1 MRNLFKM
8 GTLGAGFMGLALT
21 AGAAETT
28 YNISGQLVGVHNI
41 CFNVA
46 LSLTGDECS
55 YARTRLPTL
64 TGGTFGWSGPILGS
78 AFYAQGSIG
87 DNLAYQPQPGD
98 DKLNVPLSGAVI
110 IDDNGTPDDGSD
122 DLISGTFAFGAAV
135 FNASTGQGRRALE
148 RWDSWTHTMAPTPV
162 TTAVA
167 QVGGGFEYVIGLRGK
182 PTPNPLFIAG
192 SPGDVFPSENA
203 HDTLDPGTWD
213 TTAANTEPASARIG
227 IERSR
232 AFALGSP
239 DGRGNVGAT
248 TTAVFEGYG
257 CEDSN
262 GYDCDGISATQT
274 SSATLFGFNRGDG
287 DDFPPPYAGSNPA
300 LPVRDEDAVPL
311 GPGFSNLILIVKTN
325 GVDAITDAQ
334 AYWTR
339 EYIIRTAPTVEGDAA
354 NPNQFNINNSWGG
367 GRFTFTGSLSQD
379 APTAVDDVATAAQD
393 VTTNIAVLLNDTF
406 GSPDPNTLSVETPPA
421 NGTVVAGTS
430 TMNYTPALGFSG
442 TDEFWYRL
450 TDGDGDFSV
459 ARVTV
464 TVPNKVPTAG
474 NFTASSSGGNP
485 TAAIN
490 VLAAPTVLGTG
501 GAANH
506 TVTIATQGSFGTCA
520 VVGSNSVQFTP
531 TAGAGNGTNVCTY
544 QITDFDGDT
553 STGNLTVSVSGNTS
567 SGDGG
572 GVSGPQLP
580 GGSGS
585 LDLLTLAALLAGLPL
600 IARRR
605 RRL

>member
-1 MRNLFKM
+1 MRNLFRM

-46 LSLTGDECS
+46 LSLTGAECS
-55 YARTRLPTL
+55 YARTRKPTL
-64 TGGTFGWSGPILGS
+64 TGDTFLWSGPVLGS

-87 DNLAYQPQPGD
+87 DNLAYDPVPGD
-98 DKLNVPLSGAVI
+98 GKLNVPLSGAVI

-122 DLISGTFAFGAAV
+122 DLISGTFAFGSAV
-135 FNASTGQGRRALE
+135 FNASTGQGRRAVE
-148 RWDSWTHTMAPTPV
+148 RWDTWTHTMAPTPV
-162 TTAVA
+162 TTALA
-167 QVGGGFEYVIGLRGK
+167 QGGGGFEYVIGSRGK

-192 SPGDVFPSENA
+192 SPGDGFPSENA
-203 HDTLDPGTWD
+203 HEVLDPSKWD
-213 TTAANTEPASARIG
+213 TTAATVEPASARIG

-257 CEDSN
+257 CVATN
-262 GYDCDGISATQT
+262 GFDCDGISSTQT
-274 SSATLFGFNRGDG
+274 SSATLFGFNQGAG

-300 LPVRDEDAVPL
+300 LPVRDDDSIPL
-311 GPGFSNLILIVKTN
+311 SPGFSNLILIVKTN
-325 GVDAITDAQ
+325 GVDAITEAQ

-379 APTAVDDVATAAQD
+379 APTAVDDAFTAPQD
-393 VTTNIAVLLNDTF
+393 VTTSLAVLLNDTL
-406 GSPDPNTLSVETPPA
+406 GSPDPNTLSIETAPGSGIA
-421 NGTVVAGTS
+421 TAGATTIS
-430 TMNYTPALGFSG
+430 YTPNLGFSG
-442 TDEFWYRL
+442 TDTFQYRL

-459 ARVTV
+459 ATVTV
-464 TVPNKVPTAG
+464 TVPDKVPTAG

-520 VVGSNSVQFTP
+520 VVGGNSVQFTP

-544 QITDFDGDT
+544 QISDFDGDT
-553 STGNLTVSVSGNTS
+553 STGNFTVSVSGNTS
-567 SGDGG
+567 GGGGG

-585 LDLLTLAALLAGLPL
+585 LDLLTLGALLAGLPL

-605 RRL
+605 RP